1 MQNDNGNLDRILKEI
16 KQKGSKKEAEDYLMK
31 QLSPT
36 QSEKL
41 QAVLQDENAMQNLLK
56 TGAFEQTFGGQR
68 WTAFVNCLIP

>member
-41 QAVLQDENAMQNLLK
+41 QAVLQDAEFIKNPASA
-56 TGAFEQTFGGQR
+56 GAFEQTFGGQR

>member
-16 KQKGSKKEAEDYLMK
+16 KQKGNKKEAEDYLMK

-41 QAVLQDENAMQNLLK
+41 QSVLQDENAMQNLLK
-56 TGAFEQTFGGQR
+56 TPQAQALLNKLLEGNDGQHS
-68 WTAFVNCLIP
+68 

>member
-1 MQNDNGNLDRILKEI
+1 MQNDSGNLDRILKEI

-31 QLSPT
+31 QLNPT

-56 TGAFEQTFGGQR
+56 TPQAQTLLNKLLEGNDGQHS
-68 WTAFVNCLIP
+68 

>member
-41 QAVLQDENAMQNLLK
+41 QAVLKDENAMQNLLK
-56 TGAFEQTFGGQR
+56 TPQAQ
-68 WTAFVNCLIP
+68 ALLNKLL

>member
-56 TGAFEQTFGGQR
+56 TPQAQALLNKLLEGTDGQHS
-68 WTAFVNCLIP
+68 